1 MTSFIYKFL
10 GLTNNK
16 LLQKPR
22 MPYKIFLKS
31 LSWLATLGLKLS
43 NCFYLFYR
51 DVYLLCKNARVTR
64 ALDSSIPF

>member
-22 MPYKIFLKS
+22 MPYKIFFKELILVGYPWVKIVKLF
-31 LSWLATLGLKLS
+31 LS
-43 NCFYLFYR
+43 FYR